1 MAKVF
6 KIIFYFSFIL
16 LLNSASYAHFKGIF
30 ETEEK
35 ANEKSL
41 KLGCS
46 GTHKK
51 KDKWL
56 PCRDEKELHKF
67 LRK

>member
-1 MAKVF
+1 MAKAF
-6 KIIFYFSFIL
+6 QIIFYFSIIFL
-16 LLNSASYAHFKGIF
+16 L

-41 KLGCS
+41 ELGCY

-56 PCRDEKELHKF
+56 PCRDEEELHKF

>member
-1 MAKVF
+1 MAKAF
-6 KIIFYFSFIL
+6 QIIFYFSIIFL
-16 LLNSASYAHFKGIF
+16 LDTASYAHFTGIF

-41 KLGCS
+41 ELGCY